1 MSKTSLLYGTIR
13 TRLLTFTPKVVPTLQ
28 SRLTGGLHTH
38 SAPDNAT
45 GLYGTIRL
53 DGRRTG
59 QLDDGALEETGNLQI
74 HLFARDRS
82 KLAAVEDAM
91 DVVEEAL
98 LRWSTTSAGW
108 FMTRSVAS
116 RITAPPY
123 PAPANAEIV
132 HVRGVWRYTWW
143 PDYRSQYAVASGE
156 PAP

>member
-13 TRLLTFTPKVVPTLQ
+13 TRLLTFTPRAGAGL
-28 SRLTGGLHTH
+28 SARLTGGLHTH

-45 GLYGTIRL
+45 GLYGTLRL
-53 DGRRTG
+53 EGRRTG
-59 QLDDGALEETGNLQI
+59 QLDDGALEESGSLQI
-74 HLFARDRS
+74 SLFARDRS
-82 KLAAVEDAM
+82 RLAQVEDAM

-98 LRWSTTSAGW
+98 WRWSTTSAGW

-123 PAPANAEIV
+123 PSPANAEIV

-156 PAP
+156 SAP

>member
-1 MSKTSLLYGTIR
+1 MSKTSLLYGVIR
-13 TRLLTFTPKVVPTLQ
+13 ARLLTFSPKVGDTLQ
-28 SRLTGGLHTH
+28 TRLTGGLHTH
-38 SAPDNAT
+38 SAPDNAA
-45 GLYGTIRL
+45 GVYGTVRL
-53 DGRRTG
+53 DNRRTG
-59 QLDDGALEETGNLQI
+59 QLDDGALEEAGNLQVS
-74 HLFARDRS
+74 LFGRDRS
-82 KLAAVEDAM
+82 RLAAVEDAM

-123 PAPANAEIV
+123 PSPANAEIV

-156 PAP
+156 SAQ